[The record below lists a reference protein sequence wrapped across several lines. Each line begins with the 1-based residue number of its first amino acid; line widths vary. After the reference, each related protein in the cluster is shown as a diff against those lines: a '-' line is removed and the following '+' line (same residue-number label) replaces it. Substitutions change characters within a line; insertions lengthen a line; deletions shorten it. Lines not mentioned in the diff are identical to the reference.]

1 MLVGQRDNLF
11 ERFVGGFPVNDFD
24 HLIDV
29 DQEINFDFPL
39 SATLHMEMCRFV
51 VVRPKPD
58 RQSRYLKC
66 SHPRYFLSYSIIGH
80 FSRFVDAIVCLALKS
95 RVVSLIIS

>member
-29 DQEINFDFPL
+29 DQEITFDFLL

-66 SHPRYFLSYSIIGH
+66 SHPRRFYLSPLSDI
-80 FSRFVDAIVCLALKS
+80 FQDLLMPLSAWL
-95 RVVSLIIS
+95 